1 MAGASEDYSE
11 HYMVADNDA
20 EAIWFLG
27 TLATLKAD
35 GARTGGALSVV
46 EFTHPA
52 GFATPRHVHHAEDEA
67 FYVLA
72 GTMRGFCGERPWRAT
87 AGSFVWLPR
96 GIPHGYAVEGDG
108 PLRTLA
114 IAVPAGFDRFVAEV
128 GEPAKERTIPPPT
141 APDVEKLRVVAAA
154 HGQEILGPL
163 NR

>member
-1 MAGASEDYSE
+1 MAIVSD
-11 HYMVADNDA
+11 HCVVADNDA

-27 TLATLKAD
+27 TLATLKAS
-35 GARTGGALSVV
+35 GAGTGGALSVV

-52 GFATPRHVHHAEDEA
+52 GFATPLHVHHAEDEA

-72 GTMRGFCGERPWRAT
+72 GALRGVCGEQPWRAT

-96 GIPHGYAVEGDG
+96 GIPHGYTVEGEE

-114 IAVPAGFDRFVAEV
+114 ITVPAGFDRFVAEV
-128 GEPAKERTIPPPT
+128 GEPATQRVIPPPA
-141 APDVEKLRVVAAA
+141 APDVEKLLAAAAA

-163 NR
+163 DG

>member
-1 MAGASEDYSE
+1 MATASD
-11 HYMVADNDA
+11 HYVLADSSA
-20 EAIWFLG
+20 EAFWFLG

-35 GARTGGALSVV
+35 GARTASTLSVV

-52 GFATPRHVHHAEDEA
+52 GFATPLHVHQAEDEA

-72 GTMRGFCGERPWRAT
+72 GAMRGVCGAQPWHAT

-96 GIPHGYAVEGDG
+96 GIPHGYAVEGEE

-114 IAVPAGFDRFVAEV
+114 ISVPAGFDRFVAEV
-128 GEPAKERTIPPPT
+128 GERAAQRVIPPPA
-141 APDVEKLRVVAAA
+141 APDVEKLLAAAAA

-163 NR
+163 NE